1 MPGSPWPAGGDDAAP
16 RLIVLGSIHFDLI
29 VRLPRLPRSNDRLTP
44 LEVALCPGG
53 MGGNVAA
60 AFARLG
66 GQSAFAGS
74 FAPDEDG
81 EALRADLV
89 AEGVDVTPAR
99 VRRHGRT
106 PQGVV
111 LVGEQGERAVIGS
124 VGDYGRL
131 RRSSGRSVARGRPTR
146 PDEWARRMRD
156 PAAALLREPAAFAAP
171 AAACYCPAVLAPL
184 LSLLPADLPLIIDVE
199 MDHTASWDVDLLRA
213 VLGRAAIVLGNEG
226 SLSEAARRLG
236 YDAADGLAAE
246 TDGIVAITRGARGC
260 RVLAGHE
267 RGEFTGFMGDSVDT
281 TGAGDCFA
289 AAFSLAVLRGEP
301 VDVAARFANAAAA
314 LWVRALGSGT
324 AVPSGEE
331 VCGFLAEAAARAVD
345 GGGIS

>member
-1 MPGSPWPAGGDDAAP
+1 MREGAA
-16 RLIVLGSIHFDLI
+16 H
-29 VRLPRLPRSNDRLTP
+29 
-44 LEVALCPGG
+44 
-53 MGGNVAA
+53 
-60 AFARLG
+60 
-66 GQSAFAGS
+66 
-74 FAPDEDG
+74 
-81 EALRADLV
+81 
-89 AEGVDVTPAR
+89 
-99 VRRHGRT
+99 
-106 PQGVV
+106 
-111 LVGEQGERAVIGS
+111 
-124 VGDYGRL
+124 
-131 RRSSGRSVARGRPTR
+131 
-146 PDEWARRMRD
+146 
-156 PAAALLREPAAFAAP
+156 LLLAPAAFPPP
-171 AAACYCPAVLAPL
+171 AAACYCPAVLAPPL

-213 VLGRAAIVLGNEG
+213 VLERAAIVLGNEG

-267 RGEFTGFMGDSVDT
+267 RGEFTGFMVDSVDT

-301 VDVAARFANAAAA
+301 GDVAARFANAAAA
-314 LWVRALGSGT
+314 LSVRALGSRT